1 MRRCAGEVREMP
13 VLFLP
18 VFSSLRRYPQQN
30 YHPLFAPGTRLK
42 SLREFCTPQP
52 DVFNL
57 HHKAVILSEAPRR
70 SIAYRRVYG
79 AESKDPGDACWQ
91 MLFGA
96 FRPRT
101 IRRVKKVTSSERTRI
116 SYSPRSP
123 ATTYVVLPKENQM
136 QLSEAATLDRK
147 IRGSRPVP
155 ACRGRTACPRNLEKL
170 RKIAARSRICV
181 SPLDIRQVKS
191 YFLVGCRG

>member
-1 MRRCAGEVREMP
+1 VREMP

-18 VFSSLRRYPQQN
+18 VFSFLRLYPQQN

-70 SIAYRRVYG
+70 SIAYRRVCC

-96 FRPRT
+96 SRPRT
-101 IRRVKKVTSSERTRI
+101 IRRVK
-116 SYSPRSP
+116 
-123 ATTYVVLPKENQM
+123 
-136 QLSEAATLDRK
+136 
-147 IRGSRPVP
+147 
-155 ACRGRTACPRNLEKL
+155 
-170 RKIAARSRICV
+170 KIAARSRICV
-181 SPLDIRQVKS
+181 SPLDIRQVKKLLS
-191 YFLVGCRG
+191 CRMARVEEWDLTPISCRALWIF

>member
-18 VFSSLRRYPQQN
+18 VFSSLGLYPQRN
-30 YHPLFAPGTRLK
+30 YHPLFASGTRLK

-70 SIAYRRVYG
+70 SIAYRRVYC

-101 IRRVKKVTSSERTRI
+101 IRRVKKSQAPSEPGFPASLPSATTTDVVLSKENHTQRGQRRPGGCGGQTAVQTG
-116 SYSPRSP
+116 RSP
-123 ATTYVVLPKENQM
+123 TDYAQE
-136 QLSEAATLDRK
+136 R
-147 IRGSRPVP
+147 
-155 ACRGRTACPRNLEKL
+155 
-170 RKIAARSRICV
+170 
-181 SPLDIRQVKS
+181 
-191 YFLVGCRG
+191 

>member
-1 MRRCAGEVREMP
+1 MGQRPTHGDEKN
-13 VLFLP
+13 
-18 VFSSLRRYPQQN
+18 LRPATTLYRTV
-30 YHPLFAPGTRLK
+30 APSFVIPRACDFFDL
-42 SLREFCTPQP
+42 SVFCTPQP

-101 IRRVKKVTSSERTRI
+101 IRRVKKVTSSEQATSRQENSERET
-116 SYSPRSP
+116 SSLFHPR
-123 ATTYVVLPKENQM
+123 ALALCIRARLLVVLK
-136 QLSEAATLDRK
+136 
-147 IRGSRPVP
+147 
-155 ACRGRTACPRNLEKL
+155 TASIDGLYRL
-170 RKIAARSRICV
+170 RKN
-181 SPLDIRQVKS
+181 
-191 YFLVGCRG
+191 